1 MKATLITQVK
11 GGYAYSIEETN
22 EVIYSRYKYIAQAQ
36 VITKKNGDK
45 VVIGLTADDLC
56 ISSNNELVL
65 FKQGFQPTV
74 LGKLY

>member
-1 MKATLITQVK
+1 MKAELIARRKDSYV
-11 GGYAYSIEETN
+11 YRIEETN
-22 EVIYSRYKYIAQAQ
+22 EVIYSRYKYIAQVQ